1 MHCRTSRQA
10 DRRAARG
17 HGGGVGIIGTSKAQ
31 TIAPYSIYLGMSGVR
46 LLVPA
51 TVLSPAD
58 CGLAVVDQDCMGAT
72 FAHQPSLVFPIRSL
86 PFLARRPA
94 AKGLRPLIENAPTSS
109 LFDGERFE
117 VRKRAR
123 IQLADRV
130 CRRNS
135 IRHGR
140 CCRTNERGQQEAFSP
155 RGFLAR
161 EIRA

>member
-1 MHCRTSRQA
+1 
-10 DRRAARG
+10 
-17 HGGGVGIIGTSKAQ
+17 
-31 TIAPYSIYLGMSGVR
+31 P
-46 LLVPA
+46 
-51 TVLSPAD
+51 
-58 CGLAVVDQDCMGAT
+58 VDQDRMIAT
-72 FAHQPSLVFPIRSL
+72 VADHPSLVSPMPSL
-86 PFLARRPA
+86 PFLACRPA
-94 AKGLRPLIENAPTSS
+94 TKGLRPLIENAPTSS
-109 LFDGERFE
+109 LSDGERLK

-161 EIRA
+161 EITA